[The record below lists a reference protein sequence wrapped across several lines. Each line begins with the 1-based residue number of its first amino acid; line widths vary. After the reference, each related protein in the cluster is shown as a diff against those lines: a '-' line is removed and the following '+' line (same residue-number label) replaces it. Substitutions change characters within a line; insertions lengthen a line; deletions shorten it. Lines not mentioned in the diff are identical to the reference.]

1 MSRRCLSSIFSPTA
15 LVQSQRYVTEIC
27 VCVSSVWGGTGVVSE
42 TTLTS
47 VQGESAVT
55 TGFSLAD
62 C

>member
-1 MSRRCLSSIFSPTA
+1 M
-15 LVQSQRYVTEIC
+15 C
-27 VCVSSVWGGTGVVSE
+27 VCSVWGGTGVVSE